1 MASTWEVSKKYIHIY
16 PTNQPT
22 APQGNIQDDVLAPL
36 ASLFSASQLHSQVEQ
51 VSIIVVF
58 ITKHILK
65 FDFQIANA
73 F

>member
-1 MASTWEVSKKYIHIY
+1 MASTWEVSKKIHIY

-51 VSIIVVF
+51 VSIIVF